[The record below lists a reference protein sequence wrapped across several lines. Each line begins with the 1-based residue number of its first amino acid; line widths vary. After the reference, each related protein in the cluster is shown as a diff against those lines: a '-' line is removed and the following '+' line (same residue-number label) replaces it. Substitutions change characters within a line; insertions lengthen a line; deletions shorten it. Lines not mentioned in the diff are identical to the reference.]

1 MEIISTV
8 ALISINETLLVQL
21 ISFLIFL
28 FLLNRIM
35 IRPLRA
41 TMEERDFHIENLE
54 KDIDEAARK
63 AREVTRQV
71 RGQEVAVRESAV
83 SLSRERQQEGNAEA
97 ARLFEETRQE
107 MLRMRQKAEA
117 EIAGK
122 MEEARRQMQ
131 VESEALAV
139 AMMERALD
147 RKVST

>member
-54 KDIDEAARK
+54 KDIVEAAQK
-63 AREVTRQV
+63 AREVARQV
-71 RGQEVAVRESAV
+71 QGQEIAVRESAM
-83 SLSRERQQEGNAEA
+83 SLRREHEQEGNTEA

-107 MLRMRQKAEA
+107 MLRVRQKAEA
-117 EIAGK
+117 EIADQ
-122 MEEARRQMQ
+122 MEAARHQIQ
-131 VESEALAV
+131 AESEALAV